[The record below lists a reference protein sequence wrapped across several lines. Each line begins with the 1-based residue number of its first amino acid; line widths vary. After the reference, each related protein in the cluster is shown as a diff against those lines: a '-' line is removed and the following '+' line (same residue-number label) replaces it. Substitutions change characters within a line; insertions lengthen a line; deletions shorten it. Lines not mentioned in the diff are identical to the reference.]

1 MTIYDE
7 IACLQEVAPFA
18 ALSPNKQKLLAVV
31 SEHAVYMAGD
41 VIIEQRGTPAMP
53 SSFCSTELPRSASR
67 PTGQNGWCASSAAM
81 PCSVKSR

>member
-18 ALSPNKQKLLAVV
+18 ALSPNKQKLLAIV

-41 VIIEQRGTPAMP
+41 VIIEQAATSNTAIRTNGVLDLHISR
-53 SSFCSTELPRSASR
+53 SSFFFRFRTTARI
-67 PTGQNGWCASSAAM
+67 
-81 PCSVKSR
+81 